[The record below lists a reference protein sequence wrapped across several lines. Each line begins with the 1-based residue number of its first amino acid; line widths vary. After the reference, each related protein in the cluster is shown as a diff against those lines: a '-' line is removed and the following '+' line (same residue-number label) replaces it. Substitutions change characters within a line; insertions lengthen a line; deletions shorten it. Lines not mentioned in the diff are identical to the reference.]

1 MEITEQYLG
10 YTGSVTLPDI
20 ANFVNKLEK
29 MPVRIVI
36 TSVAAKRF
44 VPNSYVKL
52 QISGLERAHK
62 VVPSSSG
69 ILLPLSVAEPGPDF
83 NVALVIP
90 TGLGA
95 STGGRA
101 GDAGP
106 TAKLLASVCDNLVLH
121 PNVVNASDIN
131 EMPDNALYVEGH
143 ALTEHLMG
151 NIGLQPVRQNRV
163 LVIVDG
169 SAEPR
174 YIRMAINAVNAARAT
189 YGLNCPEIVVL
200 GYPFMME
207 SCFTDT
213 GRAIGRVSNLLGL
226 FDVLKERMGRYDA
239 VALTSLIKV
248 DSEVRD
254 TYYGKGSVNPWGG
267 VEAMLTHAVSCC
279 FRVPCAHAP
288 MMDSWEVEELDYGIV
303 DPRDAA
309 EVVSLTFFQ
318 SVLKGL
324 HKAPRLVKHDYDVS
338 CLVIPRMCLGMA
350 HLAAHQRMIPI
361 IAVDDQLEVS
371 GIDCTEHVNAMSA
384 GSYLEAAGMISAMR
398 AGVSIES
405 LRRPLGKAKVSW
417 SKQSALD

>member
-1 MEITEQYLG
+1 MEIEERCYG
-10 YTGSVTLPDI
+10 YFGRVTLPDI
-20 ANFVNKLEK
+20 ARCRGGLDKTA
-29 MPVRIVI
+29 VRIII
-36 TSVAAKRF
+36 TDVTHSRVR
-44 VPNSYVKL
+44 L
-52 QISGLERAHK
+52 QISEIERAH
-62 VVPSSSG
+62 VAVPSSTSTSF
-69 ILLPLSVAEPGPDF
+69 PLTVAEPGPDF

-95 STGGRA
+95 SVGGGA

-106 TAKLLASVCDNLVLH
+106 TAKLLASVCDHLVLH

-131 EMPDNALYVEGH
+131 EMPDNALYVEGYT
-143 ALTEHLMG
+143 LTEHLLG

-163 LVIVDG
+163 LVVIDG
-169 SAEPR
+169 SAESR
-174 YIRMAINAVNAARAT
+174 YIRMAVNAVNAARAT

-200 GYPFMME
+200 NHSFVME
-207 SCFTDT
+207 SRFTKA
-213 GRAIGRVSNLLGL
+213 GRAVGQIKNLTCL
-226 FDVLKERMGRYDA
+226 FDVLEERIGKYDA
-239 VALTSLIKV
+239 VAITSLIKV
-248 DSEVRD
+248 DAKVRD
-254 TYYGKGSVNPWGG
+254 NYYDEGGVNPWGG
-267 VEAMLTHAVSCC
+267 VEAMLTHAISCC

-309 EVVSLTFFQ
+309 EVISLTYFQ

-338 CLVIPRMCLGMA
+338 CLVIPRMCLGLA
-350 HLAAHQRMIPI
+350 HLAAYQRMIPI
-361 IAVDDQLEVS
+361 IAVNTPLEVDT
-371 GIDCTEHVNAMSA
+371 IDCTEHIDAIIADN
-384 GSYLEAAGMISAMR
+384 YLEAAGMISAMR